1 MKSKNLKV
9 TEEQLSK
16 IVESLKDE
24 NNNLKEQSRLG
35 AIGNAALKQMNIEPK
50 NKVVDPKPGVYKT
63 TVQITNDKKLKVTLP
78 EGTFEYSSYKL
89 LPSTKKAL
97 SRWCFC
103 HSNFRIVVI
112 SPLLRL
118 IDSTCAP

>member
-1 MKSKNLKV
+1 MKKKKKKKMKCKNLKV

-16 IVESLKDE
+16 IVESLEDE

-50 NKVVDPKPGVYKT
+50 NKVVEPKPGVYKT

-78 EGTFEYSSYKL
+78 EGTFEYSSYKH
-89 LPSTKKAL
+89 LPSTKK
-97 SRWCFC
+97 
-103 HSNFRIVVI
+103 V
-112 SPLLRL
+112 
-118 IDSTCAP
+118 

>member
-1 MKSKNLKV
+1 MKKKKMKKMKCKNLKV

-16 IVESLKDE
+16 IVESLEDE

-50 NKVVDPKPGVYKT
+50 NKVVEPKPGVYKT

-78 EGTFEYSSYKL
+78 EGTFEYSSYKH
-89 LPSTKKAL
+89 LPSTKK
-97 SRWCFC
+97 
-103 HSNFRIVVI
+103 V
-112 SPLLRL
+112 
-118 IDSTCAP
+118 

>member
-1 MKSKNLKV
+1 MFQKRLRPMKKKEKKKMKSKNLKV

-63 TVQITNDKKLKVTLP
+63 TVQIKNDKKLKVTLP
-78 EGTFEYSSYKL
+78 EGTFEYSSYKH
-89 LPSTKKAL
+89 LPSTKKL
-97 SRWCFC
+97 
-103 HSNFRIVVI
+103 
-112 SPLLRL
+112 
-118 IDSTCAP
+118 

>member
-1 MKSKNLKV
+1 MFQKRLRPMKKKEKKKMKSKNLKV

-78 EGTFEYSSYKL
+78 EGTFEYSSYKH
-89 LPSTKKAL
+89 LPSTKKL
-97 SRWCFC
+97 
-103 HSNFRIVVI
+103 
-112 SPLLRL
+112 
-118 IDSTCAP
+118 

>member
-1 MKSKNLKV
+1 MMNWDDLRLLHSNDNF
-9 TEEQLSK
+9 
-16 IVESLKDE
+16 IVGGHSHNHDILANFDE

-78 EGTFEYSSYKL
+78 EGTFEYSSYKH
-89 LPSTKKAL
+89 LPLTKK
-97 SRWCFC
+97 
-103 HSNFRIVVI
+103 V
-112 SPLLRL
+112 
-118 IDSTCAP
+118 

>member
-1 MKSKNLKV
+1 MFQKRLRPMKKKEKKKMKSKNLKV

-16 IVESLKDE
+16 IVESLKEE
-24 NNNLKEQSRLG
+24 NHNLKEQSRLG

-78 EGTFEYSSYKL
+78 EGTFEYSSYKH
-89 LPSTKKAL
+89 LPLTKK
-97 SRWCFC
+97 
-103 HSNFRIVVI
+103 V
-112 SPLLRL
+112 
-118 IDSTCAP
+118 

>member
-1 MKSKNLKV
+1 MFQKRLRPMKKKEKKKRTTKNLTV

-50 NKVVDPKPGVYKT
+50 NKVAEPKPCVYKT
-63 TVQITNDKKLKVTLP
+63 TVKITSDKKLKLTL
-78 EGTFEYSSYKL
+78 
-89 LPSTKKAL
+89 
-97 SRWCFC
+97 
-103 HSNFRIVVI
+103 H
-112 SPLLRL
+112 
-118 IDSTCAP
+118 D

>member
-1 MKSKNLKV
+1 MFQKRLRPMKKKEKKKMKSKNLKV

-78 EGTFEYSSYKL
+78 EGTFEYSSYKH
-89 LPSTKKAL
+89 LPSTKK
-97 SRWCFC
+97 
-103 HSNFRIVVI
+103 V
-112 SPLLRL
+112 
-118 IDSTCAP
+118 

>member
-78 EGTFEYSSYKL
+78 EGTFEYSSYKH
-89 LPSTKKAL
+89 LPSTKKL
-97 SRWCFC
+97 
-103 HSNFRIVVI
+103 
-112 SPLLRL
+112 
-118 IDSTCAP
+118 

>member
-1 MKSKNLKV
+1 MFQKRLRPMKKKKMKSKNLKV

-24 NNNLKEQSRLG
+24 NHNLKEQSRLG

-78 EGTFEYSSYKL
+78 EGTFEYSSYKH
-89 LPSTKKAL
+89 LPSTKKL
-97 SRWCFC
+97 
-103 HSNFRIVVI
+103 
-112 SPLLRL
+112 
-118 IDSTCAP
+118 

>member
-1 MKSKNLKV
+1 MFQKRLRPMKKKEKKKMKSKNLKV

-24 NNNLKEQSRLG
+24 NHNLKEQSRLG

-78 EGTFEYSSYKL
+78 EGTFEYSSYKH
-89 LPSTKKAL
+89 LPSTKK
-97 SRWCFC
+97 
-103 HSNFRIVVI
+103 V
-112 SPLLRL
+112 
-118 IDSTCAP
+118 

>member
-1 MKSKNLKV
+1 MFQKRLRPMKKKKMKSKNLKV

-78 EGTFEYSSYKL
+78 EGTFEYSSYKH
-89 LPSTKKAL
+89 LPSTKK
-97 SRWCFC
+97 
-103 HSNFRIVVI
+103 V
-112 SPLLRL
+112 
-118 IDSTCAP
+118 

>member
-1 MKSKNLKV
+1 MFQKRLRPMKKKKMKSKNLKV

-24 NNNLKEQSRLG
+24 NHNLKEQSRLG

-78 EGTFEYSSYKL
+78 EGTFEYSSYKH
-89 LPSTKKAL
+89 LPSTKK
-97 SRWCFC
+97 
-103 HSNFRIVVI
+103 V
-112 SPLLRL
+112 
-118 IDSTCAP
+118 